1 MKNYEYDAAKLE
13 ILEEIWQGILDQHG
27 TGELGGQ
34 ECAFCGYGPA
44 GRFGVHEDDCLMPK
58 LTRAMRGEPN
68 AISGA
73 AEVNDVGGNE

>member
-1 MKNYEYDAAKLE
+1 MKSYEHDAAKLE

-44 GRFGVHEDDCLMPK
+44 GR
-58 LTRAMRGEPN
+58 
-68 AISGA
+68 
-73 AEVNDVGGNE
+73 